1 MVRSTGPVFFLLA
14 TLASPVGPVGLRAP
28 AMAAEM
34 PDRTAQGADVF
45 DLFDENHDGR
55 ISNAEFQN
63 NKILVFY
70 VWDRNRDLVLTPDE
84 TPLRPE
90 VFARAA
96 GPDGRIDSLE
106 FITVIDEAF
115 LIADTNR
122 DSTLDR
128 QEFFA
133 FRQRI
138 RP

>member
-1 MVRSTGPVFFLLA
+1 MFRSIGPVFLLFA
-14 TLASPVGPVGLRAP
+14 ALASPVGLRAP
-28 AMAAEM
+28 ATAAEM

-128 QEFFA
+128 QEFLA

>member
-1 MVRSTGPVFFLLA
+1 MFRSTGPVAILLA
-14 TLASPVGPVGLRAP
+14 TLAAPV
-28 AMAAEM
+28 MAAEM
-34 PDRTAQGADVF
+34 PDRSGQGADVF
-45 DLFDENHDGR
+45 DLFDENHDGQ

-70 VWDRNRDLVLTPDE
+70 VWDRNRDLVLTPNE

-90 VFARAA
+90 VFAEAA

-115 LIADTNR
+115 RIADTNH

-128 QEFFA
+128 QEFA
-133 FRQRI
+133 AIRQRI

>member
-1 MVRSTGPVFFLLA
+1 MFRNAGPSTVLIAALLA
-14 TLASPVGPVGLRAP
+14 LSGAGTP
-28 AMAAEM
+28 ARSAEM
-34 PDRTAQGADVF
+34 PEREGQRVDVF

-70 VWDRNRDLVLTPDE
+70 VWDRNHDLVLTPDE

-106 FITVIDEAF
+106 FITVIDEVF
-115 LIADTNR
+115 LMADTNH

-128 QEFFA
+128 QEFA
-133 FRQRI
+133 VIRQRI

>member
-1 MVRSTGPVFFLLA
+1 MFRSTGPVFLLA
-14 TLASPVGPVGLRAP
+14 ILASPVGLQAP

-34 PDRTAQGADVF
+34 PDRAGQKADVF
-45 DLFDENHDGR
+45 DLFDENDDGR

-90 VFARAA
+90 VFAAAA
-96 GPDGRIDSLE
+96 GPDGRIDTLD

-115 LIADTNR
+115 LIADTNH
-122 DSTLDR
+122 DSMLDR
-128 QEFFA
+128 QEFLA

>member
-1 MVRSTGPVFFLLA
+1 MFRSTGPVAILLA
-14 TLASPVGPVGLRAP
+14 TLAAPV
-28 AMAAEM
+28 MAAEM
-34 PDRTAQGADVF
+34 PDRSGQGADVF

-70 VWDRNRDLVLTPDE
+70 VWDRNRDLVLTPNE

-90 VFARAA
+90 VFAEAA

-115 LIADTNR
+115 RIADTNH

-128 QEFFA
+128 QEFA
-133 FRQRI
+133 AIRQRI

>member
-1 MVRSTGPVFFLLA
+1 MFRSTGPAFLLA
-14 TLASPVGPVGLRAP
+14 ILALPVGLQAP

-34 PDRTAQGADVF
+34 PDRAAQGADVF

-90 VFARAA
+90 VFTAAA

-128 QEFFA
+128 QELLA

>member
-1 MVRSTGPVFFLLA
+1 MFRSAGPVAVWIAAAAALGGAGAAAL
-14 TLASPVGPVGLRAP
+14 S
-28 AMAAEM
+28 AEM
-34 PDRTAQGADVF
+34 PDRTGQGADVF

-115 LIADTNR
+115 LLADANR

-128 QEFFA
+128 QEFA
-133 FRQRI
+133 AIRQRI

>member
-1 MVRSTGPVFFLLA
+1 MFRSAGPVAILLA
-14 TLASPVGPVGLRAP
+14 TLAAPVGMAPP

-34 PDRTAQGADVF
+34 PDRTGQGADVF

-90 VFARAA
+90 VFAGAA

-115 LIADTNR
+115 AIADTNR
-122 DSTLDR
+122 DSSLDR
-128 QEFFA
+128 REFA
-133 FRQRI
+133 AIRQRI

>member
-1 MVRSTGPVFFLLA
+1 MFRSTGPVAILLA
-14 TLASPVGPVGLRAP
+14 TLAAPSGLPAP

-34 PDRTAQGADVF
+34 PDRTGQGADVF

-70 VWDRNRDLVLTPDE
+70 VWDRNRDLALTPNE

-90 VFARAA
+90 VFAAAA

-115 LIADTNR
+115 LIADSNR
-122 DSTLDR
+122 DSSLDR
-128 QEFFA
+128 QEFA
-133 FRQRI
+133 AVRQRI